1 MKGKIITS
9 QNGLNQVI
17 KGILKSLLEKGLFD
31 AILVPTRVPSGESFV
46 YLLIKDKNLIESCT
60 PLPPIMPIQGARAL
74 RELTRLGK
82 TSLKILCVMR
92 PCEVRAS
99 VELSKLKQ
107 VNLENIS
114 FMSID
119 CPGAFILKDYIN
131 DPEKFDKLYQNTLKD
146 WEGENIRPSCNICV
160 RFSHQ
165 DTPADIHIGKIGM
178 KENGVIIVP
187 LSTQSNE
194 LLSKIDIECT
204 QETTEWQTGIKEKL
218 QKKAENRNK
227 AFSEL
232 KGNVSGMEN
241 LNNFFSNCINCHN
254 CMRVCPICYCR
265 QCFFDSSDEVRIAA
279 ENYFSRAQNKGG
291 IKFPT
296 DMIFFHLGRMS
307 HMGISCIGCGACED
321 ACPMDVPIAQVFEFM
336 ADELQKMFN
345 YIPGR
350 DREEQIPVLIY
361 KEDELHEYEDM
372 EDLK

>member
-1 MKGKIITS
+1 MKGKVITS
-9 QNGLNQVI
+9 QDGFDHTI
-17 KGILKSLLEKGLFD
+17 KEIVKSLLEKGHFD

-46 YLLIKDKNLIESCT
+46 YLLIKDKTLIESCT

-74 RELTRLGK
+74 KDLTRLGK
-82 TSLKILCVMR
+82 INLKILCVMR

-107 VNLENIS
+107 TNLENIS

-119 CPGAFILKDYIN
+119 CPGAFKTKDYIN
-131 DPEKFDKLYQNTLKD
+131 DPKKIDTSYEDTLKT
-146 WEGENIRPSCNICV
+146 WKGENIRASCTTCV
-160 RFSHQ
+160 HFSHHN
-165 DTPADIHIGKIGM
+165 TPADIHIGKIGM
-178 KENGVIIVP
+178 ESEVIIVP
-187 LSTQSNE
+187 LSKRGNE
-194 LLSKIDIECT
+194 LLQKIGIECT
-204 QETTEWQTGIKEKL
+204 QETTGWQTGVKEEA
-218 QKKAENRNK
+218 QKRAENRNK
-227 AFSEL
+227 DFSEL
-232 KGNVSGMEN
+232 KGTVSGMEN

-254 CMRVCPICYCR
+254 CMRVCPMCYCR

-321 ACPMDVPIAQVFEFM
+321 ACPMDVPVAQVFEFM

-350 DREEQIPVLIY
+350 DKEEQIPVLTY
-361 KEDELHEYEDM
+361 KEDELHEYEDVK
-372 EDLK
+372 DLK